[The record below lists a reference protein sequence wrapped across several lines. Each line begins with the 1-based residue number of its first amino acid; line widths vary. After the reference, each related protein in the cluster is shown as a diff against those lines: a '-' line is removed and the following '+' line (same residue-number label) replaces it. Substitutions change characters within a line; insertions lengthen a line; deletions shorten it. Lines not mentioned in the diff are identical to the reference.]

1 MAKRLPWYRTHP
13 EISIVFLVGIVLI
26 LVGGICVLLG
36 CPYRAAVFSGIGG
49 SLTAAAVVSGLS
61 VMNSAAADESFS
73 EFCALGIKRS
83 YFYRTRIDDDQWCG
97 WLRGARV
104 HCTLLGIAHHRW
116 CEDGTFP
123 DALRESLQ
131 RGVIVKFLFLD
142 PSSEAAKQRVRED
155 IRAARNNYPGNKE
168 NRLDLSGDFEKK
180 LAPEMRDRL
189 RLYAYNATPSSGTQ
203 WFDDFMIVTHY
214 LAGFPNVTSPALRV
228 EAVKTDPGS
237 QSLYDIYAENLR
249 KVEQEF
255 SVPIDEDWVRAALT
269 GGRRGYL
276 ERV

>member
-1 MAKRLPWYRTHP
+1 LGWRLTPLRTRP
-13 EISIVFLVGIVLI
+13 EITITLLIGTVLI
-26 LVGGICVLLG
+26 LVGGICVLVG
-36 CPYRAAVFSGIGG
+36 WPYRAAVFSGIGG
-49 SLTAAAVVSGLS
+49 SLAAAAVVSGL
-61 VMNSAAADESFS
+61 NAINDAASDEPFL
-73 EFCALGIKRS
+73 EFRALGIKRS
-83 YFYRTRIDDDQWCG
+83 YFHRTKIGDQWCG

-116 CEDGTFP
+116 CEDGSFP
-123 DALRESLQ
+123 GALRESLE

-155 IRAARNNYPGNKE
+155 IRAARNTIQAIQESIRFIWNFRE
-168 NRLDLSGDFEKK
+168 E
-180 LAPEMRDRL
+180 LAPEVQERL

-228 EAVKTDPGS
+228 EAVKTEPGG
-237 QSLYDIYAENLR
+237 QNLYDIYAENLR

-255 SVPIDEDWVRAALT
+255 SVVIDANWVRLHLPA
-269 GGRRGYL
+269 GG
-276 ERV
+276 